1 MKRGALLSVVA
12 AISLGFAALPS
23 PAQTITYQGQLA
35 DAGQPA
41 NGQYDFQFR
50 IFEVLNGGA
59 QIGLTVSVNAVNVSN
74 GLFSVPLDFGP
85 NVFTADPR
93 YLDIRVKPTG
103 SPAGTPYTP
112 LTPRTLMTAVPTA
125 IRSLTDRWRLLSPG
139 IITPTP
145 GLSRVFLNT
154 TTSPASDAVL
164 SLRGET
170 VAAGMYVDA
179 APGGGTSYYGFASGG
194 FSRGMAAMNAASGLF
209 TLTVGPAPSVFVSE
223 SGLISLGGAPTG
235 AERLQINGA
244 LRATG
249 PATASAF
256 NYPVVQNRVLSM
268 PPEAFKPAFTG
279 NTGEMGTGTGLAY
292 LFTSAV
298 AGSLTSP
305 VYLPAD
311 AVVTGF
317 EVVLI
322 DNTTA
327 TNLLCRL
334 VRREMTGTVYSTM
347 AQVTSAGAS
356 AAIQTLSDTTISLPT
371 IDNELYTYMVDIFA
385 NDWEGGNTGIKGV
398 RIRYSVVKAD

>member
-12 AISLGFAALPS
+12 AVSLGFAALPS
-23 PAQTITYQGQLA
+23 VAQTITYQGQLA

-50 IFEVLNGGA
+50 IFELDSGGS
-59 QIGLTVSVNAVNVSN
+59 QIGLTVSANAVNVTD
-74 GLFSVPLDFGP
+74 GLFSVPMDFGP

-103 SPAGTPYTP
+103 SPVGTPYTP

-170 VAAGMYVDA
+170 LAAGMYVDA
-179 APGGGTSYYGFASGG
+179 GPGGGTSYYGFASGG
-194 FSRGMAAMNAASGLF
+194 FSRAIAAMNAASGLF
-209 TLTVGPAPSVFVSE
+209 TLAVGPTPNVFVSE
-223 SGLISLGGAPTG
+223 SGLISLGGAPSGT
-235 AERLQINGA
+235 ERLQVNGA
-244 LRATG
+244 VRASG
-249 PATASAF
+249 GVTAF
-256 NYPVVQNRVLSM
+256 EYNYPTPQNRVLSI

-279 NTGEMGTGTGLAY
+279 NTGEMGTGTGVAY

-305 VYLPAD
+305 VYLPEN

-322 DNTTA
+322 DNTA
-327 TNLLCRL
+327 VTNLLCRL
-334 VRREMTGTVYSTM
+334 VRREMAGTVYGTM
-347 AQVTSAGAS
+347 AQVNSAGVS
-356 AAIQTLSDTTISLPT
+356 AAIQTLSDTTISLAT
-371 IDNELYTYMVDIFA
+371 IDNDLYTYMVDIFA
-385 NDWEGGNTGIKGV
+385 NDWDGANTGIKGV
-398 RIRYSVVKAD
+398 RIRYAVVKAD